1 MTNFQNQQLFVQTN
15 TPKNTNLLNESL
27 HVLFLICKELPNK
40 QIVYLINMTKT
51 GKNLSQFFYY
61 VNMFTSQLN
70 TFTAKGFSEQDL
82 NYSYVTMTFRVT
94 NFSNTEAIKLFFKIK
109 CSKFTVNSNDPLKK
123 RQNIFVF

>member
-15 TPKNTNLLNESL
+15 TPKNTDLLNESL

-70 TFTAKGFSEQDL
+70 SFTAKGFPEQDL

-94 NFSNTEAIKLFFKIK
+94 NF
-109 CSKFTVNSNDPLKK
+109 
-123 RQNIFVF
+123 